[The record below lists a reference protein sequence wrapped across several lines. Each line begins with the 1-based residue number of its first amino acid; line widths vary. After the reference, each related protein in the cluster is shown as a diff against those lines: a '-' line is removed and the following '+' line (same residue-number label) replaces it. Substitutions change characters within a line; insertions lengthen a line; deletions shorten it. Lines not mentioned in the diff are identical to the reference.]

1 MRIRSVALLAAAAAL
16 VPASVAGAAEPSSG
30 SISQS
35 STTTK
40 WTGEYLDPLGLY
52 DIGIFFVGDTSGTC
66 AAPHCDTYTLN
77 VTEWGDTL
85 TIRWLSSDA
94 DNLAAEVVD
103 PSGRVYALNDAE
115 LVTDRTFE
123 APPATGEWIV
133 RTYGTG
139 SATYEATATLS
150 FAPPEGGE
158 APAPPVTAP
167 PAAEPQPAPAPQT
180 TAKASVAKSARS
192 AKRIKR
198 SRSLPVKLRFSAP
211 VTNVRVGLVKGSKTY
226 ASATAKKVDSSATVR
241 VKPKRTVKPGSYKL
255 VIGATDGQGRRVA
268 KVVSVKIGR

>member
-1 MRIRSVALLAAAAAL
+1 MRMTRLPAVAAAAASL
-16 VPASVAGAAEPSSG
+16 IPASVAGAAEPSSG
-30 SISQS
+30 SISQA
-35 STTTK
+35 TVTTK
-40 WTGEYLDPLGLY
+40 WTGEYVDPLGLY

-85 TIRWLSSDA
+85 TFRWLTSDA
-94 DNLAAEVVD
+94 DNLAAEIVD
-103 PSGRVYALNDAE
+103 PAGRVYALNDAE

-133 RTYGTG
+133 RTYGSG
-139 SATYEATATLS
+139 NATYEATATLS

-158 APAPPVTAP
+158 APVPPVTAP
-167 PAAEPQPAPAPQT
+167 PAAAPAPET
-180 TAKASVAKSARS
+180 TVKASVAKSARS

-198 SRSLPVKLRFSAP
+198 GRSLPVKLSFSAP
-211 VTNVRVGLVKGSKTY
+211 VTDVRVGLVRGSKTY
-226 ASATAKKVDSSATVR
+226 AGATAKKVESSATVR

-268 KVVSVKIGR
+268 KVMSVKIGR